1 MRRLVILLGLA
12 GLMAGCGGGPGGRPD
27 APQVRVP
34 DAQTLRPRAR
44 PGAGTAAP
52 ADARS
57 VAEFDTTTEAERAAA
72 RGAAA
77 GGELR
82 LLGTTIASLGNV
94 REPGFWLRTP
104 LVSAPVAGRVVWPAG
119 GGRSL
124 SVQLLPSE
132 AGGGGGSRLS
142 LAAMRELGI
151 GLTALPELQVLAAV
165 PPG

>member
-1 MRRLVILLGLA
+1 MWRVAVSLGISAILA
-12 GLMAGCGGGPGGRPD
+12 GCAGGFPARTNAPEVQVAD
-27 APQVRVP
+27 ADTP
-34 DAQTLRPRAR
+34 RPRAR
-44 PGAGTAAP
+44 PGPGTAAS
-52 ADARS
+52 ADART
-57 VAEFDTTTEAERAAA
+57 VAEFDTSSAAERAAA
-72 RGAAA
+72 RGA
-77 GGELR
+77 GSGDMR
-82 LLGTTIASLGNV
+82 VLGTTIASLGNV